1 MTPRTAQG
9 PVANPIADCL
19 KGGTVGPSTHN
30 LGKAFKERSA
40 IGDSAVQADVPT
52 DTAVQDY
59 LPWLE
64 SFEPTPALNLYSAFF
79 RRSPARR

>member
-9 PVANPIADCL
+9 RPVANPIADCL
-19 KGGTVGPSTHN
+19 AGGTVGPSTLN
-30 LGKAFKERSA
+30 LGKAVAEWPA
-40 IGDSAVQADVPT
+40 IGDSAFQSDVPT

-64 SFEPTPALNLYSAFF
+64 SFENFF
-79 RRSPARR
+79 F